1 MPARTSRNHR
11 LHPCAVNESSLD
23 RLGSDIRPVD
33 AMLHGIVVNRRHVVD
48 VRHGEGDDVIVV
60 RVVDVNAAD
69 LDLTSVQKELP
80 RLWKKQ
86 KKKIVKENKGSCK
99 QCSRSFDYMISF
111 SVKVTCPDIVRVHL
125 CRCVYPAAAS

>member
-1 MPARTSRNHR
+1 MQARTSRNHR
-11 LHPCAVNESSLD
+11 LHPCAVNKGSLD

-80 RLWKKQ
+80 GLWKKQ
-86 KKKIVKENKGSCK
+86 KEERVRKT
-99 QCSRSFDYMISF
+99 
-111 SVKVTCPDIVRVHL
+111 KVPVNNVPVRL
-125 CRCVYPAAAS
+125 TTRFLFR